1 MTRPRIPAD
10 RGGARMFARVALA
23 PLVIAALPFV
33 GACAAHSGE
42 LTEQQARARCADAL
56 VASARE
62 LSRGAR
68 PELLSTN
75 FDSEANTWRCEFGRD
90 GRTQVSVVLYPSTGT
105 FEVSRG

>member
-1 MTRPRIPAD
+1 MERSNSPGDAGTR
-10 RGGARMFARVALA
+10 RGFATTAA
-23 PLVIAALPFV
+23 AIAALPLLA
-33 GACAAHSGE
+33 ACASDGE

-62 LSRGAR
+62 LKRGSR

-75 FDSEANTWRCEFGRD
+75 FDAEANTWRCEFGRD
-90 GRTQVSVVLYPSTGT
+90 GRTHVSVVLYPRTGT